1 MKPWYVKY
9 NTGDDIF
16 HVAISYKAVLL
27 YSPEILHMLLQ
38 AHFHARQQWL
48 EQLQRM
54 EKTEKN
60 KKILKQLCYSSHN

>member
-1 MKPWYVKY
+1 M
-9 NTGDDIF
+9 
-16 HVAISYKAVLL
+16 

-60 KKILKQLCYSSHN
+60 KILKQLRYNSHNLKKGSLE